1 MRKTRTTSATLLGGL
16 LLAAV
21 ALAGCTATD
30 SPSPSPSASASDVNG
45 LPTGVQQATAVPTD
59 VANTPALR
67 ANVEITECSASDGG
81 WKAEGTAKNPGDA
94 AKSYTITVFFTTD
107 HGTVIGTG
115 DTKVTVEPGKT
126 EDWTVRAALTPA
138 PKTLCVLRGVG

>member
-1 MRKTRTTSATLLGGL
+1 MTRTRSAMLLCGL
-16 LLAAV
+16 LLATA
-21 ALAGCTATD
+21 ALAGCTGNVT
-30 SPSPSPSASASDVNG
+30 PSPTPTTSAADVNG
-45 LPTGVQQATAVPTD
+45 LPTGVQQATEVPTD

-67 ANVEITECSASDGG
+67 ANVAITECSASDGG

-94 AKSYTITVFFTTD
+94 AQTYTITVFFTTD

-115 DTKVTVEPGKT
+115 DTKVTVEAGKT
-126 EDWTVRAALTPA
+126 EDWTVAAKLTPA